1 VNDFAGVVDE
11 LSKRRLENTLRNLK
25 GRSSIEFKLVTVDT
39 TGGQDI
45 FDFSRKMALDWN
57 IGTKNS
63 VGKTLLLV
71 VAVKERSLFTQFTR
85 AAQTELP
92 DGILGEIRQRMQQ
105 PIDSGRVGEGL
116 TIGIQYFVE
125 ALAKKKGFSLKG
137 MDESDSPITS
147 IPILPS
153 LKKSNPDLVTSPGRI
168 SENPEIPTK
177 MREAAG
183 PKPAPVALSS
193 KPTESFNGSEV
204 EPITS
209 QPEVDLTN
217 EEKPANP
224 AEPAKAE
231 PPAAYSTPAAQ
242 EKPAAIENYKTTMGD
257 APIVANSKE
266 QYWNRAVTVTGFVG
280 QPGLK
285 NLQNATVPLYMIIS
299 QVQPRADATGVS
311 IRRSGYEEFTF
322 DLHDPAALNFAVEPG
337 DVINVIHKP
346 DEFYYIG
353 GRINRPGQKPFQ
365 AGLTLLQAI
374 LAAGGLSRPSDYKIE
389 LMREGPDGLLTTLSF
404 DLRDIKSGKIPDPR
418 LQPGDSLEVVD

>member
-1 VNDFAGVVDE
+1 
-11 LSKRRLENTLRNLK
+11 
-25 GRSSIEFKLVTVDT
+25 
-39 TGGQDI
+39 
-45 FDFSRKMALDWN
+45 
-57 IGTKNS
+57 
-63 VGKTLLLV
+63 
-71 VAVKERSLFTQFTR
+71 
-85 AAQTELP
+85 
-92 DGILGEIRQRMQQ
+92 
-105 PIDSGRVGEGL
+105 
-116 TIGIQYFVE
+116 
-125 ALAKKKGFSLKG
+125 
-137 MDESDSPITS
+137 
-147 IPILPS
+147 
-153 LKKSNPDLVTSPGRI
+153 
-168 SENPEIPTK
+168 
-177 MREAAG
+177 
-183 PKPAPVALSS
+183 VALSS

-242 EKPAAIENYKTTMGD
+242 EKPAATENYKTTMGD

-346 DEFYYIG
+346 NEFYYIG